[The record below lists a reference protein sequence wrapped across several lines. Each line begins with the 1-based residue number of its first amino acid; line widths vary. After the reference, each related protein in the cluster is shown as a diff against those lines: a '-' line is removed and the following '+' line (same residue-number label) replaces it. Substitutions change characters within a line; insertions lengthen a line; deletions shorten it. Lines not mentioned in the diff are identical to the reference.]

1 MKYIL
6 FQLKNMVIKIRTG
19 MVFVQ
24 ADLLSLNWPVGFT
37 MFFWNEMRIMIY
49 FKALDK
55 FKQWYIIFLR
65 PFMVF
70 VTFR

>member
-1 MKYIL
+1 
-6 FQLKNMVIKIRTG
+6 
-19 MVFVQ
+19 
-24 ADLLSLNWPVGFT
+24 
-37 MFFWNEMRIMIY
+37 MIY

-70 VTFR
+70 VTFRYIHFFVLKRYNSAVFFPVSNILAEIRSPTNSPT

>member
-6 FQLKNMVIKIRTG
+6 FQLKNMVIKTRTG

-37 MFFWNEMRIMIY
+37 MFFETKWG
-49 FKALDK
+49 
-55 FKQWYIIFLR
+55 
-65 PFMVF
+65 
-70 VTFR
+70 

>member
-55 FKQWYIIFLR
+55 FKQ
-65 PFMVF
+65 
-70 VTFR
+70 

>member
-24 ADLLSLNWPVGFT
+24 ADLLSLNWPVGFYDV
-37 MFFWNEMRIMIY
+37 FLKRNEDNDI
-49 FKALDK
+49 L
-55 FKQWYIIFLR
+55 QSLR
-65 PFMVF
+65 
-70 VTFR
+70 

>member
-37 MFFWNEMRIMIY
+37 MFFDRCFGVVWSTSRGQ
-49 FKALDK
+49 DG
-55 FKQWYIIFLR
+55 QGG
-65 PFMVF
+65 MVVRAKLF
-70 VTFR
+70 EWLN